1 MYFWNDPP
9 QFRYVCSG
17 CNVWRCSV
25 EKALESACL
34 ARSHV
39 NCLRGAYDLVMVLT
53 HLEEEKLCLVR
64 MVEMK
69 RGLEFSESA
78 VYKALQEQQFD
89 IITTTFSSIERTLCK
104 MIN

>member
-17 CNVWRCSV
+17 CNVWSCSV

-34 ARSHV
+34 AHGHV
-39 NCLRGAYDLVMVLT
+39 NCLRGGYDLLMILT
-53 HLEEEKLCLVR
+53 HPKEEKLCLLR

-69 RGLEFSESA
+69 RGLEFSECA
-78 VYKALQEQQFD
+78 VYKALHEQHFD
-89 IITTTFSSIERTLCK
+89 ITATTFGDIERTLC
-104 MIN
+104 